1 MATSIA
7 GISFDL
13 SFDGSKMLASIND
26 SCKKVKDR
34 FNQSFSQAA
43 KKSTEAIKTGN
54 TEIDKILSQ
63 TARSVKSKA
72 AAIASVYKKEGES
85 ASEAFR
91 KAWLLI
97 ERDSESGSGEV
108 KKHIKGIGSQFK
120 KTSSEIEDDASSL
133 KTRVSGIGTL
143 TRKLGSLLV
152 GAFAVKKLTDFG
164 KSCLKLGSDLAE
176 VQNVVDVTFPNMTA
190 QVDKFAKSA
199 AQSFGLSETMAK
211 QFTGTFGAMAKAFGF
226 SEEQAYNMGSSLTK
240 LAGDVASFY
249 NLSQDEA
256 YTKLKSVFTGET
268 ESLKDLGVVMTQ
280 TALDSYALAN
290 GFGKTTAKMSEA
302 EKVALRYS
310 FVQNQLAAAQGDFV
324 RTSGSWANQVRILTL
339 QFDSLKATIGQGLIN
354 LFTPVIRV
362 INTVIGKLIT
372 LANAFKSFTELITGQ
387 KSSNSA
393 SGQISAIGSAAAGA
407 STGMD
412 NAASSADNLSKS
424 NNGVAS
430 SAKKAAEKM
439 RALMGFDQINK
450 LDSNTSSDSST
461 PSSGSS
467 MGTSGIGGTG
477 VDFGNLSRGE
487 TVIDKTD
494 KKMSGLLKRCK
505 ELVAVFKKGFKIG
518 FGDSEKRISSITEN
532 IKNIGKTLKE
542 IFTDPDVVKAAN
554 DCANFLA
561 LSFGKMIGSFA
572 SIGIT
577 IASNLT
583 GGIEGYLSKSSSYI
597 RCKLVSLF
605 NIAGDIAS
613 LAGDFWTAFADI
625 FSVFA
630 GSEGQGITADIIGI
644 FTDGFLGAIEIGAQF
659 IKDIESV
666 VVTPVVQNAE
676 KIKQTIESLLVPIQ
690 TVLDTLHQ
698 SVIDTFSKISEVY
711 ETYISPFI
719 TSVAQGI
726 SDIVQIFL
734 DGWNS
739 NISPVL
745 DNLAE
750 KFSTVW
756 QEHIQPALDGII
768 TLVGKV
774 FENLQALWETLLQPL
789 IEWIINNIMPVI
801 GPVLQGIGDLF
812 LDLLS
817 VAGDVISGIT
827 DVLGGFIDFCTGAF
841 TGDFSKCFQG
851 LKEIM
856 EGFKT
861 IADSVVDFLQKNVF
875 RPFDEYIANI
885 FATDWSKNFGI
896 LGGVLNGFL
905 KSGKDTIRDIQ
916 KVFGGLN
923 DFVSGVFSGNWEK
936 AWTGIKSIFV
946 GVFRGLSDI
955 AKTPINAII
964 GGFNSVLGTVNGL
977 INKVN
982 NIRFK
987 ITVPDWIPGIGGNW
1001 WGFNGF
1007 SIPTIGTIPMLANG
1021 GFVKANTPQLAM
1033 IGDNRHQG
1041 EIVSPEDKLQEMAL
1055 KAAALAAGG
1064 ANDAELLAVLKQ
1076 ILAFL
1081 QNTPIVALDPESLRK
1096 YFIRK
1101 TNQNTKATGKPEL
1114 LV

>member
-1 MATSIA
+1 MATSVGQIGLDLVVNQNRFQSQMR
-7 GISFDL
+7 GIESL
-13 SFDGSKMLASIND
+13 
-26 SCKKVKDR
+26 
-34 FNQSFSQAA
+34 A
-43 KKSTEAIKTGN
+43 KKAGAT
-54 TEIDKILSQ
+54 L
-63 TARSVKSKA
+63 A
-72 AAIASVYKKEGES
+72 AAFG
-85 ASEAFR
+85 
-91 KAWLLI
+91 
-97 ERDSESGSGEV
+97 
-108 KKHIKGIGSQFK
+108 
-120 KTSSEIEDDASSL
+120 
-133 KTRVSGIGTL
+133 
-143 TRKLGSLLV
+143 
-152 GAFAVKKLTDFG
+152 VKKLIDFG
-164 KSCLKLGSDLAE
+164 KSCLELGSDLAE

-268 ESLKDLGVVMTQ
+268 ESLKDLGIVMTQ

-310 FVQNQLAAAQGDFV
+310 FVQNQLAAAQGDFA

-412 NAASSADNLSKS
+412 DAASSADNLSS
-424 NNGVAS
+424 ANNGVAK
-430 SAKKAAEKM
+430 SAQKAAEKM
-439 RALMGFDQINK
+439 RALMGFDQVNK
-450 LDSNTSSDSST
+450 LDSQTDSTSST
-461 PSSGSS
+461 PSSGS
-467 MGTSGIGGTG
+467 GTGTGGAGGAG
-477 VDFGNLSRGE
+477 VDFGSLAQGE
-487 TVIDKTD
+487 TVVDKTD

-505 ELVAVFKKGFKIG
+505 ELAAVFKKGFKIG

-542 IFTDPDVVKAAN
+542 KFTDPDVVKAAN
-554 DCANFLA
+554 DCANSFA

-597 RCKLVSLF
+597 RGKLVSLF

-666 VVTPVVQNAE
+666 VVTPIVQNAE
-676 KIKQTIESLLVPIQ
+676 KIKQTIENLLVPIQ

-698 SVIDTFSKISEVY
+698 SVTDTFSKISEVY

-756 QEHIQPALDGII
+756 QEHVQPALDGII
-768 TLVGKV
+768 VLVGKV

-789 IEWIINNIMPVI
+789 IEWIIENIMPVI
-801 GPVLQGIGDLF
+801 GPALQGIGDLF

-827 DVLGGFIDFCTGAF
+827 DVLSGFIDFCTGAF

-861 IADSVVDFLQKNVF
+861 IADSVIGFLQENVF
-875 RPFDEYIANI
+875 RPLDEYIANI

-936 AWTGIKSIFV
+936 AWKGIKDIFE
-946 GVFRGLSDI
+946 GVFEGLADLS
-955 AKTPINAII
+955 KTPINAII

-1007 SIPTIGTIPMLANG
+1007 NIPTIGTIPMLANG

-1064 ANDAELLAVLKQ
+1064 ANDTELLAVLKQ

>member
-1 MATSIA
+1 MATSVGQIGLDLVVNQNRFQSQMR
-7 GISFDL
+7 GIESL
-13 SFDGSKMLASIND
+13 
-26 SCKKVKDR
+26 
-34 FNQSFSQAA
+34 A
-43 KKSTEAIKTGN
+43 KKAGAT
-54 TEIDKILSQ
+54 L
-63 TARSVKSKA
+63 A
-72 AAIASVYKKEGES
+72 AAFG
-85 ASEAFR
+85 
-91 KAWLLI
+91 
-97 ERDSESGSGEV
+97 
-108 KKHIKGIGSQFK
+108 
-120 KTSSEIEDDASSL
+120 
-133 KTRVSGIGTL
+133 
-143 TRKLGSLLV
+143 
-152 GAFAVKKLTDFG
+152 VKKLIDFG
-164 KSCLKLGSDLAE
+164 KSCLELGSDLAE

-268 ESLKDLGVVMTQ
+268 ESLKDLGIVMTQ

-310 FVQNQLAAAQGDFV
+310 FVQNQLAAAQGDFA

-393 SGQISAIGSAAAGA
+393 SGQISAIRSAAAGA

-412 NAASSADNLSKS
+412 DAASSADNLSS
-424 NNGVAS
+424 ANNGVAK
-430 SAKKAAEKM
+430 SAQKAAEKM
-439 RALMGFDQINK
+439 RALMGFDQVNK
-450 LDSNTSSDSST
+450 LDSQTDSTSST
-461 PSSGSS
+461 PSSGR
-467 MGTSGIGGTG
+467 GTGTGGAGGAGIDFGSLAQGETVVDKADKQFTKMFQNIKKLCDPATQSLKRLWNEGLARLGKFTFNSLKDFWKNFLVPVGKWTLGTG
-477 VDFGNLSRGE
+477 VPRFIDALNNGLMKVNFDKIRSSLNGLWKAIAPFTIHVGEGLLWFWENVLVPLGTWTANEVVPRFLETMSGVISVFNGILAALQPLFQWFWDSVLQPIAQWTGGVFGAIWDRINGVLKTFSDWCAANPGVIQTIA
-487 TVIDKTD
+487 TVIA
-494 KKMSGLLKRCK
+494 S
-505 ELVAVFKKGFKIG
+505 FF
-518 FGDSEKRISSITEN
+518 
-532 IKNIGKTLKE
+532 
-542 IFTDPDVVKAAN
+542 AA
-554 DCANFLA
+554 
-561 LSFGKMIGSFA
+561 
-572 SIGIT
+572 
-577 IASNLT
+577 
-583 GGIEGYLSKSSSYI
+583 
-597 RCKLVSLF
+597 
-605 NIAGDIAS
+605 
-613 LAGDFWTAFADI
+613 W
-625 FSVFA
+625 
-630 GSEGQGITADIIGI
+630 
-644 FTDGFLGAIEIGAQF
+644 
-659 IKDIESV
+659 
-666 VVTPVVQNAE
+666 
-676 KIKQTIESLLVPIQ
+676 
-690 TVLDTLHQ
+690 
-698 SVIDTFSKISEVY
+698 KISEF
-711 ETYISPFI
+711 IANAAGFI
-719 TSVAQGI
+719 TTIVNVVSSIKSISGAVALVKTG
-726 SDIVQIFL
+726 VE
-734 DGWNS
+734 
-739 NISPVL
+739 
-745 DNLAE
+745 A
-750 KFSTVW
+750 
-756 QEHIQPALDGII
+756 
-768 TLVGKV
+768 LVG
-774 FENLQALWETLLQPL
+774 ALGGPLVIGIAAAIAAGILLYKNWDTICEYAAKLRDWVVEKTAQLRDGAVKAFETLRDNVKNAVKALRDD
-789 IEWIINNIMPVI
+789 IKEKWDWI
-801 GPVLQGIGDLF
+801 QEK
-812 LDLLS
+812 LS
-817 VAGDVISGIT
+817 Q
-827 DVLGGFIDFCTGAF
+827 
-841 TGDFSKCFQG
+841 FSKWLG
-851 LKEIM
+851 SI
-856 EGFKT
+856 FKT
-861 IADSVVDFLQKNVF
+861 AWTN
-875 RPFDEYIANI
+875 
-885 FATDWSKNFGI
+885 NFGI
-896 LGGVLNGFL
+896 FENVLKGFL
-905 KSGKDTIRDIQ
+905 KSAKDVIRDVKQI
-916 KVFGGLN
+916 FNGFN
-923 DFVSGVFSGNWEK
+923 DFISGVFSGNWQK

-946 GVFRGLSDI
+946 GVFRGLADI

-964 GGFNSVLGTVNGL
+964 GGFNSVLGIVNGL

>member
-1 MATSIA
+1 MATSVGQIGLDLVVNQNRFQSQMR
-7 GISFDL
+7 GIESL
-13 SFDGSKMLASIND
+13 
-26 SCKKVKDR
+26 
-34 FNQSFSQAA
+34 A
-43 KKSTEAIKTGN
+43 KKAGAT
-54 TEIDKILSQ
+54 L
-63 TARSVKSKA
+63 A
-72 AAIASVYKKEGES
+72 AAFG
-85 ASEAFR
+85 
-91 KAWLLI
+91 
-97 ERDSESGSGEV
+97 
-108 KKHIKGIGSQFK
+108 
-120 KTSSEIEDDASSL
+120 
-133 KTRVSGIGTL
+133 
-143 TRKLGSLLV
+143 
-152 GAFAVKKLTDFG
+152 VKKLIDFG
-164 KSCLKLGSDLAE
+164 KSCLELGSDLAE

-310 FVQNQLAAAQGDFV
+310 FVQNQLAAAQGDFA

-412 NAASSADNLSKS
+412 DAASSADNLSS
-424 NNGVAS
+424 ANNGVAK
-430 SAKKAAEKM
+430 SAQKAAEKM
-439 RALMGFDQINK
+439 RALMGFDQVNK
-450 LDSNTSSDSST
+450 LDSQTDSTSST
-461 PSSGSS
+461 PSSGR
-467 MGTSGIGGTG
+467 GTG
-477 VDFGNLSRGE
+477 TGGAGGAGIDFGSLAQGE
-487 TVIDKTD
+487 TVVDKTD
-494 KKMSGLLKRCK
+494 KQFTKMFQNIKKLCDPATQSLKRLWNEGLARLGKFTFNSLKDFWKNFLVPVGKWTLGTGIPRFIDALNNGLMKVNFDKIRSSLNGLWKAIAPFTIHVGEGLLWFWENVLVPLETWTANEVVPRFLETMSGVISVFNGILAALQPLFQWFWDSVLQPIAQWTGGVFGAIWDRINGVLKTFSDWC
-505 ELVAVFKKGFKIG
+505 
-518 FGDSEKRISSITEN
+518 
-532 IKNIGKTLKE
+532 
-542 IFTDPDVVKAAN
+542 AAN
-554 DCANFLA
+554 P
-561 LSFGKMIGSFA
+561 GVIQ
-572 SIGIT
+572 T
-577 IASNLT
+577 IAT
-583 GGIEGYLSKSSSYI
+583 
-597 RCKLVSLF
+597 V
-605 NIAGDIAS
+605 IAS
-613 LAGDFWTAFADI
+613 FFA
-625 FSVFA
+625 A
-630 GSEGQGITADIIGI
+630 W
-644 FTDGFLGAIEIGAQF
+644 
-659 IKDIESV
+659 
-666 VVTPVVQNAE
+666 
-676 KIKQTIESLLVPIQ
+676 
-690 TVLDTLHQ
+690 
-698 SVIDTFSKISEVY
+698 KISEF
-711 ETYISPFI
+711 IANAAGFI
-719 TSVAQGI
+719 TTIVNVVSSIKSISGAVALVKTG
-726 SDIVQIFL
+726 VE
-734 DGWNS
+734 
-739 NISPVL
+739 
-745 DNLAE
+745 A
-750 KFSTVW
+750 
-756 QEHIQPALDGII
+756 
-768 TLVGKV
+768 LVG
-774 FENLQALWETLLQPL
+774 ALGGPLVIGIAAAIVAGILLYKNWDTICEYAAKLRDWVVEKTTQLRDGAVKAFETLRDNVKNAVKALRDD
-789 IEWIINNIMPVI
+789 IKEKWDWI
-801 GPVLQGIGDLF
+801 QEK
-812 LDLLS
+812 LS
-817 VAGDVISGIT
+817 Q
-827 DVLGGFIDFCTGAF
+827 
-841 TGDFSKCFQG
+841 FSKWLG
-851 LKEIM
+851 SI
-856 EGFKT
+856 FKT
-861 IADSVVDFLQKNVF
+861 AWTN
-875 RPFDEYIANI
+875 
-885 FATDWSKNFGI
+885 NFGI
-896 LGGVLNGFL
+896 FGNVLKGFL
-905 KSGKDTIRDIQ
+905 KSAKDVIRDVKQI
-916 KVFGGLN
+916 FNGFN
-923 DFVSGVFSGNWEK
+923 DFISGVFSGNWQK

-946 GVFRGLSDI
+946 GVFRGLSNI

>member
-63 TARSVKSKA
+63 TERSAKSKA

-120 KTSSEIEDDASSL
+120 KTSSEIENDASSL

-164 KSCLKLGSDLAE
+164 KSCLELGSDLAE
-176 VQNVVDVTFPNMTA
+176 VQNVVDVTFPNITA

-226 SEEQAYNMGSSLTK
+226 SEEQAYDMGASLTK

-310 FVQNQLAAAQGDFV
+310 FVQNQLAAAQGDFA

-354 LFTPVIRV
+354 IFTPVIRV

-372 LANAFKSFTELITGQ
+372 LANAFKVFTELITGQ

-412 NAASSADNLSKS
+412 DAASSADNLSS
-424 NNGVAS
+424 ANNGVAK
-430 SAKKAAEKM
+430 SAQKAAEKM
-439 RALMGFDQINK
+439 RILMGFDQINK
-450 LDSNTSSDSST
+450 LDSQTDTDSST
-461 PSSGSS
+461 PSTGSGTGVS
-467 MGTSGIGGTG
+467 GTG
-477 VDFGNLSRGE
+477 VDFGNLTQGE
-487 TVIDKTD
+487 IVIDKTD
-494 KKMSGLLKRCK
+494 KKMSALLKRSK
-505 ELVAVFKKGFKIG
+505 ELAAIFNTQKI
-518 FGDSEKRISSITEN
+518 
-532 IKNIGKTLKE
+532 KE
-542 IFTDPDVVKAAN
+542 A
-554 DCANFLA
+554 
-561 LSFGKMIGSFA
+561 
-572 SIGIT
+572 
-577 IASNLT
+577 
-583 GGIEGYLSKSSSYI
+583 IEG
-597 RCKLVSLF
+597 
-605 NIAGDIAS
+605 
-613 LAGDFWTAFADI
+613 
-625 FSVFA
+625 
-630 GSEGQGITADIIGI
+630 
-644 FTDGFLGAIEIGAQF
+644 
-659 IKDIESV
+659 
-666 VVTPVVQNAE
+666 
-676 KIKQTIESLLVPIQ
+676 LLVPIQ
-690 TVLDTLHQ
+690 IVLDTLHQ
-698 SVIDTFSKISEVY
+698 SVVDTFSKISEVY
-711 ETYISPFI
+711 ATYVSPFI
-719 TSVAQGI
+719 TSVAEGI
-726 SDIVQIFL
+726 SSILGIFL
-734 DGWNS
+734 DGWNTY
-739 NISPVL
+739 ISPVL
-745 DNLAE
+745 DYLAE
-750 KFSTVW
+750 KFSLVW

-768 TLVGKV
+768 ILVGKV

-789 IEWIINNIMPVI
+789 IEWVIESIMPVI
-801 GPVLQGIGDLF
+801 GSILQGVGDLF
-812 LDLLS
+812 LNLLA

-827 DVLGGFIDFCTGAF
+827 KVLGGFIDFCTGAF
-841 TGDFSKCFQG
+841 SGDFSKCFQG
-851 LKEIM
+851 LNEILD
-856 EGFKT
+856 GFKQ
-861 IADSVVDFLQKNVF
+861 IASSVFKFLQDNVF
-875 RPFDEYIANI
+875 KPLDDFIENV
-885 FATDWSKNFGI
+885 FATDWSKHFGV
-896 LGGVLNGFL
+896 LGGVLNGFF
-905 KSGKDTIRDIQ
+905 KNGQNTIRDIR
-916 KVFGGLN
+916 KVFEGFN
-923 DFVSGVFSGNWEK
+923 EFISGVFSGDWEK
-936 AWTGIKSIFV
+936 AWNGINDIFV
-946 GVFRGLSDI
+946 GVFNGLADI

-964 GGFNSVLGTVNGL
+964 GGFNSVLGLVNGL

-987 ITVPDWIPGIGGNW
+987 ITVPDWIPGIGGSW

-1007 SIPTIGTIPMLANG
+1007 NIPTIGTIPMLANG

-1055 KAAALAAGG
+1055 KAASMAGG
-1064 ANDAELLAVLKQ
+1064 NISREELESIINRAVMRIVAALSELGFYMDSNQVATAVRNAQAANDTRY
-1076 ILAFL
+1076 
-1081 QNTPIVALDPESLRK
+1081 NTVEVR
-1096 YFIRK
+1096 
-1101 TNQNTKATGKPEL
+1101 
-1114 LV
+1114 

>member
-1 MATSIA
+1 MATSVGQIGLDLVVNQNRFQSQMR
-7 GISFDL
+7 GIESL
-13 SFDGSKMLASIND
+13 
-26 SCKKVKDR
+26 
-34 FNQSFSQAA
+34 A
-43 KKSTEAIKTGN
+43 KKAGAT
-54 TEIDKILSQ
+54 L
-63 TARSVKSKA
+63 A
-72 AAIASVYKKEGES
+72 AAFG
-85 ASEAFR
+85 
-91 KAWLLI
+91 
-97 ERDSESGSGEV
+97 
-108 KKHIKGIGSQFK
+108 
-120 KTSSEIEDDASSL
+120 
-133 KTRVSGIGTL
+133 
-143 TRKLGSLLV
+143 
-152 GAFAVKKLTDFG
+152 VKKLIDFE
-164 KSCLKLGSDLAE
+164 KSCLELGSDLAE

-226 SEEQAYNMGSSLTK
+226 SEEQAYDMGASLTK

-280 TALDSYALAN
+280 TALDSYAMAN

-310 FVQNQLAAAQGDFV
+310 FVQNQLAAAQGDFA
-324 RTSGSWANQVRILTL
+324 RTSGSWANQIRILTL

-372 LANAFKSFTELITGQ
+372 LANAFKSFTELIIGQ

-424 NNGVAS
+424 NKGVAS

-450 LDSNTSSDSST
+450 LDSNTSRDSST

-505 ELVAVFKKGFKIG
+505 ELAAVFKKGFKIG

-554 DCANFLA
+554 DCANSLA

-597 RCKLVSLF
+597 RGKLVSLF

-613 LAGDFWTAFADI
+613 LAGDFWTAFSDI

-644 FTDGFLGAIEIGAQF
+644 FADGFLGAAEVGAQF
-659 IKDIESV
+659 IKDIEKIV
-666 VVTPVVQNAE
+666 VLPVVENSQ
-676 KIKQTIESLLVPIQ
+676 KIKQTIENTLGSIQ
-690 TVLDTLHQ
+690 IVLDTLHQ
-698 SVIDTFSKISEVY
+698 AVVDTFAKISEVY
-711 ETYISPFI
+711 IAYVSPFI
-719 TSVAQGI
+719 TSIAEGI
-726 SDIVQIFL
+726 SSIVETFL
-734 DGWNS
+734 DGWNTY
-739 NISPVL
+739 ISPVL

-756 QEHIQPALDGII
+756 QQHIQPALDGII
-768 TLVGKV
+768 VLVGKV
-774 FENLQALWETLLQPL
+774 FENLQALWENLLQPL
-789 IEWIINNIMPVI
+789 IEWIIENIMPII
-801 GPVLQGIGDLF
+801 GPILEKIGDLF
-812 LDLLS
+812 LDLLA
-817 VAGDVISGIT
+817 VAGDVITGIT
-827 DVLGGFIDFCTGAF
+827 KVLSGFIDFCTGAF

-851 LKEIM
+851 LNEILD
-856 EGFKT
+856 GFKQ
-861 IADSVVDFLQKNVF
+861 IASSVFKFLQENVF
-875 RPFDEYIANI
+875 KPLDDFVGNV
-885 FATDWSKNFGI
+885 FATDWSKHFGVLGGI
-896 LGGVLNGFL
+896 LDGFL
-905 KSGKDTIRDIQ
+905 KSGRDTIRDIQ
-916 KVFGGLN
+916 KVFSGLN

-936 AWTGIKSIFV
+936 AWNGIKDIFV
-946 GVFRGLSDI
+946 GVFNGLTDI
-955 AKTPINAII
+955 ARTPINAII
-964 GGFNSVLGTVNGL
+964 GGFNSVLGIVNGL

-1007 SIPTIGTIPMLANG
+1007 NIPTIGTIPMLANG

-1055 KAAALAAGG
+1055 KAASMAGG
-1064 ANDAELLAVLKQ
+1064 NISREELESIINRAVMRIVAALSELVFYMDSNQVATAVRNAQAANDTRY
-1076 ILAFL
+1076 
-1081 QNTPIVALDPESLRK
+1081 NTVEVR
-1096 YFIRK
+1096 
-1101 TNQNTKATGKPEL
+1101 
-1114 LV
+1114 

>member
-63 TARSVKSKA
+63 TERSAKSKA
-72 AAIASVYKKEGES
+72 ATIASVYKKEGES

-97 ERDSESGSGEV
+97 ERDSESGSVEV

-120 KTSSEIEDDASSL
+120 KTSSEIENDASSL

-164 KSCLKLGSDLAE
+164 KSCLELGSDLAE

-310 FVQNQLAAAQGDFV
+310 FVQNQLAAAQGDFA

-412 NAASSADNLSKS
+412 DAASSADNLSS
-424 NNGVAS
+424 ANNGVAK
-430 SAKKAAEKM
+430 SAQKAAEKM
-439 RALMGFDQINK
+439 RALMGFDQVNK
-450 LDSNTSSDSST
+450 LDSQTDSTSST
-461 PSSGSS
+461 PSSGR
-467 MGTSGIGGTG
+467 GTG
-477 VDFGNLSRGE
+477 TGGAGGAGIDFGSLAQGE
-487 TVIDKTD
+487 TVVDKADKQFTKMFQNIKKLCDPATQSLKRLWNEGLARLGAFTFNSLKDFWKNFLVPVGKWTLGTGIPRFIDALNNGLMKVNFD
-494 KKMSGLLKRCK
+494 KIRSSLNGLWKAIAPFTIHVGEGLLWFW
-505 ELVAVFKKGFKIG
+505 ENVLVPLGTWTANEVVPRFLETLSGVISVFNGILAALQPLFQWFWDSVLQPIAQWTG
-518 FGDSEKRISSITEN
+518 GVFGAIWDRIN
-532 IKNIGKTLKE
+532 GVLKT
-542 IFTDPDVVKAAN
+542 FSDWCAAN
-554 DCANFLA
+554 P
-561 LSFGKMIGSFA
+561 GVIQ
-572 SIGIT
+572 T
-577 IASNLT
+577 IAT
-583 GGIEGYLSKSSSYI
+583 
-597 RCKLVSLF
+597 V
-605 NIAGDIAS
+605 IAS
-613 LAGDFWTAFADI
+613 FFA
-625 FSVFA
+625 A
-630 GSEGQGITADIIGI
+630 W
-644 FTDGFLGAIEIGAQF
+644 
-659 IKDIESV
+659 
-666 VVTPVVQNAE
+666 
-676 KIKQTIESLLVPIQ
+676 
-690 TVLDTLHQ
+690 
-698 SVIDTFSKISEVY
+698 KISEF
-711 ETYISPFI
+711 IANAAGFI
-719 TSVAQGI
+719 TTIVNVVSSIKSISGAVALVKTG
-726 SDIVQIFL
+726 VE
-734 DGWNS
+734 
-739 NISPVL
+739 
-745 DNLAE
+745 A
-750 KFSTVW
+750 
-756 QEHIQPALDGII
+756 
-768 TLVGKV
+768 LVG
-774 FENLQALWETLLQPL
+774 ALGGPLVIGIAAAIAAGILLYKNWDTICEYAAKLRDWVVEKTAQLRDGAVKAFETLRDNVKNAVKALRDD
-789 IEWIINNIMPVI
+789 IKEKWDWI
-801 GPVLQGIGDLF
+801 QEK
-812 LDLLS
+812 LS
-817 VAGDVISGIT
+817 Q
-827 DVLGGFIDFCTGAF
+827 
-841 TGDFSKCFQG
+841 FSKWLG
-851 LKEIM
+851 SI
-856 EGFKT
+856 FKT
-861 IADSVVDFLQKNVF
+861 AWTN
-875 RPFDEYIANI
+875 
-885 FATDWSKNFGI
+885 NFGI
-896 LGGVLNGFL
+896 FGNVLKGFL
-905 KSGKDTIRDIQ
+905 KSAKDVIRDVKQI
-916 KVFGGLN
+916 FNGFN
-923 DFVSGVFSGNWEK
+923 DFISGVFSGNWQK

-946 GVFRGLSDI
+946 GVFRGLADI

-1055 KAAALAAGG
+1055 KAAALAVGG

>member
-1 MATSIA
+1 MATSVGQIGLDLVVNQNRFQSQMR
-7 GISFDL
+7 GIESL
-13 SFDGSKMLASIND
+13 
-26 SCKKVKDR
+26 
-34 FNQSFSQAA
+34 A
-43 KKSTEAIKTGN
+43 KKAGAT
-54 TEIDKILSQ
+54 L
-63 TARSVKSKA
+63 A
-72 AAIASVYKKEGES
+72 AAFG
-85 ASEAFR
+85 
-91 KAWLLI
+91 
-97 ERDSESGSGEV
+97 
-108 KKHIKGIGSQFK
+108 
-120 KTSSEIEDDASSL
+120 
-133 KTRVSGIGTL
+133 
-143 TRKLGSLLV
+143 
-152 GAFAVKKLTDFG
+152 VKKLIDFG
-164 KSCLKLGSDLAE
+164 KSCLELGSDLAE

-226 SEEQAYNMGSSLTK
+226 SEEQAYDMGSSLTK

-310 FVQNQLAAAQGDFV
+310 FVQNQLAAAQGDFA

-412 NAASSADNLSKS
+412 DAASSADNLSS
-424 NNGVAS
+424 ANNGIAK
-430 SAKKAAEKM
+430 SAQKAAEKM
-439 RALMGFDQINK
+439 RALMGFDQVNK
-450 LDSNTSSDSST
+450 LDSQTDSTSST
-461 PSSGSS
+461 PSSGR
-467 MGTSGIGGTG
+467 GTG
-477 VDFGNLSRGE
+477 TGGAGGAGIDFGSLAQGE
-487 TVIDKTD
+487 TVVDKADKQFTKMFQNIKKLCDPATQSLKRLWNEGLARLGAFTFNSLKDFWKNFLVPVGKWTLGTGIPRFIDALNNGLMKVNFD
-494 KKMSGLLKRCK
+494 KIRSSLNGLWKAIAPFTIHVGEGLLWFWENVLVPLGTWTANEVVPRFLETMSGVISVFNGILAALQPLFQWFWDSVLQPIAQWTGGVFGAIWDRINGVLKTFSDWC
-505 ELVAVFKKGFKIG
+505 
-518 FGDSEKRISSITEN
+518 
-532 IKNIGKTLKE
+532 
-542 IFTDPDVVKAAN
+542 AAN
-554 DCANFLA
+554 P
-561 LSFGKMIGSFA
+561 GVIQ
-572 SIGIT
+572 T
-577 IASNLT
+577 IAT
-583 GGIEGYLSKSSSYI
+583 
-597 RCKLVSLF
+597 V
-605 NIAGDIAS
+605 IAS
-613 LAGDFWTAFADI
+613 FFA
-625 FSVFA
+625 A
-630 GSEGQGITADIIGI
+630 W
-644 FTDGFLGAIEIGAQF
+644 
-659 IKDIESV
+659 
-666 VVTPVVQNAE
+666 
-676 KIKQTIESLLVPIQ
+676 
-690 TVLDTLHQ
+690 
-698 SVIDTFSKISEVY
+698 KISEFV
-711 ETYISPFI
+711 TNVAGFI
-719 TSVAQGI
+719 TTIANVVSSIKSISGAVALVKTG
-726 SDIVQIFL
+726 VE
-734 DGWNS
+734 
-739 NISPVL
+739 
-745 DNLAE
+745 A
-750 KFSTVW
+750 
-756 QEHIQPALDGII
+756 
-768 TLVGKV
+768 LVG
-774 FENLQALWETLLQPL
+774 ALGGPLVIGIAAAIAAGILLYKNWDTICEYAAKLRDWVVEKTAQLRDGAVKAFETLRDNVKNAVKALRDD
-789 IEWIINNIMPVI
+789 IKEKWDWI
-801 GPVLQGIGDLF
+801 QEK
-812 LDLLS
+812 LS
-817 VAGDVISGIT
+817 Q
-827 DVLGGFIDFCTGAF
+827 
-841 TGDFSKCFQG
+841 FSKWLG
-851 LKEIM
+851 SI
-856 EGFKT
+856 FKT
-861 IADSVVDFLQKNVF
+861 AWTN
-875 RPFDEYIANI
+875 
-885 FATDWSKNFGI
+885 NFGI
-896 LGGVLNGFL
+896 FGNVLKGFL
-905 KSGKDTIRDIQ
+905 KSAKDVIRDVKQI
-916 KVFGGLN
+916 FNGFN
-923 DFVSGVFSGNWEK
+923 DFISGVFSGNWQK

-946 GVFRGLSDI
+946 GVFRGLADI

>member
-63 TARSVKSKA
+63 TERSAKSKA
-72 AAIASVYKKEGES
+72 ATIASVYKKEGES

-97 ERDSESGSGEV
+97 ERDSESGSVEV

-120 KTSSEIEDDASSL
+120 KTSSEIENDASSL

-164 KSCLKLGSDLAE
+164 KSCLELGSDLEE

-226 SEEQAYNMGSSLTK
+226 SEEQAYDMGSSLTK

-310 FVQNQLAAAQGDFV
+310 FVQNQLAAAQGDFA

-412 NAASSADNLSKS
+412 DAASSADNLSS
-424 NNGVAS
+424 ANNGIAK
-430 SAKKAAEKM
+430 SAQKAAEKM
-439 RALMGFDQINK
+439 RALMGFDQVNK
-450 LDSNTSSDSST
+450 LDSQTDSTSST
-461 PSSGSS
+461 PSSGR
-467 MGTSGIGGTG
+467 GTG
-477 VDFGNLSRGE
+477 TGGAGGAGIDFGSLAQGE
-487 TVIDKTD
+487 TVVDKADKQFTKMFQNIKKLCDPATQSLKRLWNEGLARLGAFTFNSLKDFWKNFLVPVGKWTLGTGIPRFIDALNNGLMKVNFD
-494 KKMSGLLKRCK
+494 KIRSSLNGLWKAIAPFTIHVGEGLLWFWENVLVPLGTWTANEVVPRFLETMSGVISVFNGILAALQPLFQWFWDSVLQPIAQWTGGVFGAIWDRINGVLKTFSDWC
-505 ELVAVFKKGFKIG
+505 
-518 FGDSEKRISSITEN
+518 
-532 IKNIGKTLKE
+532 
-542 IFTDPDVVKAAN
+542 AAN
-554 DCANFLA
+554 P
-561 LSFGKMIGSFA
+561 GVIQ
-572 SIGIT
+572 T
-577 IASNLT
+577 IAT
-583 GGIEGYLSKSSSYI
+583 
-597 RCKLVSLF
+597 V
-605 NIAGDIAS
+605 IAS
-613 LAGDFWTAFADI
+613 FFA
-625 FSVFA
+625 A
-630 GSEGQGITADIIGI
+630 W
-644 FTDGFLGAIEIGAQF
+644 
-659 IKDIESV
+659 
-666 VVTPVVQNAE
+666 
-676 KIKQTIESLLVPIQ
+676 
-690 TVLDTLHQ
+690 
-698 SVIDTFSKISEVY
+698 KISEFV
-711 ETYISPFI
+711 TNVAGFI
-719 TSVAQGI
+719 TTIANVVSSIKSISGAVALVKTG
-726 SDIVQIFL
+726 VE
-734 DGWNS
+734 
-739 NISPVL
+739 
-745 DNLAE
+745 A
-750 KFSTVW
+750 
-756 QEHIQPALDGII
+756 
-768 TLVGKV
+768 LVG
-774 FENLQALWETLLQPL
+774 ALGGPLVIGIAAAIAAGILLYKNWDTICEYAAKLRDWVVEKTAQLRDGAVKAFETLRDNVKNAVKALRDD
-789 IEWIINNIMPVI
+789 IKEKWDWI
-801 GPVLQGIGDLF
+801 QEK
-812 LDLLS
+812 LS
-817 VAGDVISGIT
+817 Q
-827 DVLGGFIDFCTGAF
+827 
-841 TGDFSKCFQG
+841 FSKWLG
-851 LKEIM
+851 SI
-856 EGFKT
+856 FKT
-861 IADSVVDFLQKNVF
+861 AWTN
-875 RPFDEYIANI
+875 
-885 FATDWSKNFGI
+885 NFGI
-896 LGGVLNGFL
+896 FGNVLKGFL
-905 KSGKDTIRDIQ
+905 KSAKDVIRDVKQI
-916 KVFGGLN
+916 FNGFN
-923 DFVSGVFSGNWEK
+923 DFISGVFSGNWQK

-946 GVFRGLSDI
+946 GVFRGLADI

>member
-1 MATSIA
+1 MATSIG

-133 KTRVSGIGTL
+133 KTRMSGIGTL

-199 AQSFGLSETMAK
+199 SQSFGLSETMAK
-211 QFTGTFGAMAKAFGF
+211 RFTGTFGAMAKAFGF

-310 FVQNQLAAAQGDFV
+310 FVQNQLAAAQGDFA

-339 QFDSLKATIGQGLIN
+339 QFDSLKAAIGQGLIN

-412 NAASSADNLSKS
+412 DAASSADNLSS
-424 NNGVAS
+424 ANNGVAK
-430 SAKKAAEKM
+430 SAQKAAEKM
-439 RALMGFDQINK
+439 RALMGFDQVNK
-450 LDSNTSSDSST
+450 LDSQTDSTSST
-461 PSSGSS
+461 PSSGR
-467 MGTSGIGGTG
+467 GTG
-477 VDFGNLSRGE
+477 TGGSGGAGIDFGSLAQGE
-487 TVIDKTD
+487 TVVDKADKQFTKMFRNIKKLCDPATQSLKKLWNEGLARLGTFTFNSLKDFWKNFLVPVGKWTLGTGIPRFIDALNNGLMKVNFD
-494 KKMSGLLKRCK
+494 KIRSSLNGLWKALAPFAIHVGEGLLWFWENVLVPLGTWTANEVVPRFLETMSGVISVFNGILAALQPMFQWFWDSVLQPIAQWTGGVFGAIWDRINGVLKTFSDWC
-505 ELVAVFKKGFKIG
+505 
-518 FGDSEKRISSITEN
+518 
-532 IKNIGKTLKE
+532 
-542 IFTDPDVVKAAN
+542 AAN
-554 DCANFLA
+554 P
-561 LSFGKMIGSFA
+561 GVIQ
-572 SIGIT
+572 T
-577 IASNLT
+577 IAT
-583 GGIEGYLSKSSSYI
+583 
-597 RCKLVSLF
+597 V
-605 NIAGDIAS
+605 IAS
-613 LAGDFWTAFADI
+613 FFA
-625 FSVFA
+625 A
-630 GSEGQGITADIIGI
+630 W
-644 FTDGFLGAIEIGAQF
+644 
-659 IKDIESV
+659 
-666 VVTPVVQNAE
+666 
-676 KIKQTIESLLVPIQ
+676 
-690 TVLDTLHQ
+690 
-698 SVIDTFSKISEVY
+698 KISEFV
-711 ETYISPFI
+711 TNVAGFI
-719 TSVAQGI
+719 TTIANVVSSIKSISGAVALVKTGI
-726 SDIVQIFL
+726 E
-734 DGWNS
+734 
-739 NISPVL
+739 
-745 DNLAE
+745 A
-750 KFSTVW
+750 
-756 QEHIQPALDGII
+756 
-768 TLVGKV
+768 LVG
-774 FENLQALWETLLQPL
+774 ALGGPLVIGIAAAIAAGILLYKNWDTICEYAAKLRDWVVEKTTQLRDGAVKAFETLRDNVKNAVKALRDD
-789 IEWIINNIMPVI
+789 IKEKWDWI
-801 GPVLQGIGDLF
+801 QEK
-812 LDLLS
+812 LS
-817 VAGDVISGIT
+817 Q
-827 DVLGGFIDFCTGAF
+827 
-841 TGDFSKCFQG
+841 FSKWLG
-851 LKEIM
+851 SI
-856 EGFKT
+856 FKT
-861 IADSVVDFLQKNVF
+861 AWTN
-875 RPFDEYIANI
+875 
-885 FATDWSKNFGI
+885 NFGI
-896 LGGVLNGFL
+896 FGNVLKGFL
-905 KSGKDTIRDIQ
+905 KSAKDVIRDVKQI
-916 KVFGGLN
+916 FNGFN
-923 DFVSGVFSGNWEK
+923 DFISGVFSGNWQK

-1081 QNTPIVALDPESLRK
+1081 QNMPIVALDPESLRK

>member
-63 TARSVKSKA
+63 TARSAKSKA

-97 ERDSESGSGEV
+97 ERDSKSGSGEV

-164 KSCLKLGSDLAE
+164 KSCLELGSDLAE

-226 SEEQAYNMGSSLTK
+226 SEEQAYDMGSSLTK

-249 NLSQDEA
+249 NISQDEA

-310 FVQNQLAAAQGDFV
+310 FVQNQLAAAQGDFA

-387 KSSNSA
+387 KSSSSA

-412 NAASSADNLSKS
+412 NAASSADNLSS
-424 NNGVAS
+424 ANNGVAK
-430 SAKKAAEKM
+430 SAQKAAEKM
-439 RALMGFDQINK
+439 RTLMGFDQINK
-450 LDSNTSSDSST
+450 LDSQTDSASST
-461 PSSGSS
+461 PSSGS
-467 MGTSGIGGTG
+467 GTG
-477 VDFGNLSRGE
+477 TGGAGGAGIDFGSLAQGE
-487 TVIDKTD
+487 TVVDKADKQFTKMFQNIKKLCDPATQSLKRLWNEGLARLGKFTFNSLKDFWNNFLVPVGKWTLGTGIPRFIDALNNGLMKVDFDKIRNSLNGLWKALTPFAIHVGEGLLWFWENVLVPLGTWTANELIPMFLDNLSTAISTFNSILIALQPLFQWFWDSVLQPIAQWTGGAFNAIWDKTN
-494 KKMSGLLKRCK
+494 GLLKTFSDWC
-505 ELVAVFKKGFKIG
+505 
-518 FGDSEKRISSITEN
+518 
-532 IKNIGKTLKE
+532 
-542 IFTDPDVVKAAN
+542 AAN
-554 DCANFLA
+554 P
-561 LSFGKMIGSFA
+561 GVIQ
-572 SIGIT
+572 T
-577 IASNLT
+577 IAT
-583 GGIEGYLSKSSSYI
+583 
-597 RCKLVSLF
+597 V
-605 NIAGDIAS
+605 IAS
-613 LAGDFWTAFADI
+613 FFA
-625 FSVFA
+625 A
-630 GSEGQGITADIIGI
+630 W
-644 FTDGFLGAIEIGAQF
+644 
-659 IKDIESV
+659 
-666 VVTPVVQNAE
+666 
-676 KIKQTIESLLVPIQ
+676 
-690 TVLDTLHQ
+690 
-698 SVIDTFSKISEVY
+698 KISEF
-711 ETYISPFI
+711 IANAAGFI
-719 TSVAQGI
+719 TTIANVVSSIKSISGAVALVKTG
-726 SDIVQIFL
+726 VE
-734 DGWNS
+734 
-739 NISPVL
+739 
-745 DNLAE
+745 A
-750 KFSTVW
+750 
-756 QEHIQPALDGII
+756 
-768 TLVGKV
+768 LVG
-774 FENLQALWETLLQPL
+774 ALGGPLVIGIAAAIAAGILLYKNWDTICEYAAKLREWVTEKTRALRDDATKAFETLRDNVKNAVKVLRDD
-789 IEWIINNIMPVI
+789 IKEKWDWI
-801 GPVLQGIGDLF
+801 QEK
-812 LDLLS
+812 LS
-817 VAGDVISGIT
+817 Q
-827 DVLGGFIDFCTGAF
+827 
-841 TGDFSKCFQG
+841 FSKWLG
-851 LKEIM
+851 SI
-856 EGFKT
+856 FKT
-861 IADSVVDFLQKNVF
+861 
-875 RPFDEYIANI
+875 
-885 FATDWSKNFGI
+885 DWTKNFGI
-896 LGGVLNGFL
+896 FGNVLKGFL
-905 KSGKDTIRDIQ
+905 KSAKDVIRDVKQI
-916 KVFGGLN
+916 FNGFN
-923 DFVSGVFSGNWEK
+923 DFISGVFSGNWKK

-946 GVFRGLSDI
+946 GVFRGLADI
-955 AKTPINAII
+955 AKSPINAIV
-964 GGFNSVLGTVNGL
+964 GGFNSVLGVVNGL
-977 INKVN
+977 IRKVN

-987 ITVPDWIPGIGGNW
+987 ITVPDWVPGVGGKW

-1007 SIPTIGTIPMLANG
+1007 NIPTIGTIPMLANG

-1041 EIVSPEDKLQEMAL
+1041 EIVSPEDKLQEMAV
-1055 KAAALAAGG
+1055 KAASLAAGSG
-1064 ANDAELLAVLKQ
+1064 NSAELLTVLKQ
-1076 ILAFL
+1076 ILAYL
-1081 QNTPIVALDPESLRK
+1081 QNTPIVALDPEALRK
-1096 YFIRK
+1096 YFIKK

-1114 LV
+1114 II

>member
-63 TARSVKSKA
+63 TERSAKSKA

-120 KTSSEIEDDASSL
+120 KTSSEIENDASSL

-164 KSCLKLGSDLAE
+164 KSCLELGSDLAE

-310 FVQNQLAAAQGDFV
+310 FVQNQLAAAQGDFA
-324 RTSGSWANQVRILTL
+324 RTSGSWANQVRIFTL
-339 QFDSLKATIGQGLIN
+339 QFDSLKAAIGQGLIN

-412 NAASSADNLSKS
+412 DAASSADNLSS
-424 NNGVAS
+424 ANNGVAK
-430 SAKKAAEKM
+430 SAQKAAEKM
-439 RALMGFDQINK
+439 RALMGFDQVNK
-450 LDSNTSSDSST
+450 LDSQTDSTSST
-461 PSSGSS
+461 PSSGS
-467 MGTSGIGGTG
+467 GTG
-477 VDFGNLSRGE
+477 TGGAGGAGIDFGSLAQGEIVVDKADKQFTKMFRNIKKLCDPATQSLKRLWNEGLARLGTFTFNSLKDFWKNFLVPVGKWTLGTGIPRFIDALNNGLMKVNFDKIRSSLNGLWKALAPFAIHVGEGLLWFWENVLVPLGTWTANEVVPRFLETLSGVIGVFNGILAALQPMFQWFWDSVLQPIAQWTGGVFGAIWDRINGVLKTFSDWCAANPGVIQTIA
-487 TVIDKTD
+487 TVIA
-494 KKMSGLLKRCK
+494 S
-505 ELVAVFKKGFKIG
+505 FF
-518 FGDSEKRISSITEN
+518 
-532 IKNIGKTLKE
+532 
-542 IFTDPDVVKAAN
+542 AA
-554 DCANFLA
+554 
-561 LSFGKMIGSFA
+561 
-572 SIGIT
+572 
-577 IASNLT
+577 
-583 GGIEGYLSKSSSYI
+583 
-597 RCKLVSLF
+597 
-605 NIAGDIAS
+605 
-613 LAGDFWTAFADI
+613 W
-625 FSVFA
+625 
-630 GSEGQGITADIIGI
+630 
-644 FTDGFLGAIEIGAQF
+644 
-659 IKDIESV
+659 
-666 VVTPVVQNAE
+666 
-676 KIKQTIESLLVPIQ
+676 
-690 TVLDTLHQ
+690 
-698 SVIDTFSKISEVY
+698 KISEFV
-711 ETYISPFI
+711 TNVAGFI
-719 TSVAQGI
+719 TTIANVVSSIKSISGAVALVKTG
-726 SDIVQIFL
+726 VE
-734 DGWNS
+734 
-739 NISPVL
+739 
-745 DNLAE
+745 A
-750 KFSTVW
+750 
-756 QEHIQPALDGII
+756 
-768 TLVGKV
+768 LVG
-774 FENLQALWETLLQPL
+774 ALGGPLVIGIAAAIAAGILLYKNWDTICEYAAKLRDWVVEKTTQLRDGAVKAFETLRDNVKNAVKALRDD
-789 IEWIINNIMPVI
+789 IKEKWDWI
-801 GPVLQGIGDLF
+801 QEK
-812 LDLLS
+812 LS
-817 VAGDVISGIT
+817 Q
-827 DVLGGFIDFCTGAF
+827 
-841 TGDFSKCFQG
+841 FSKWLG
-851 LKEIM
+851 SI
-856 EGFKT
+856 FKT
-861 IADSVVDFLQKNVF
+861 AWTN
-875 RPFDEYIANI
+875 
-885 FATDWSKNFGI
+885 NFGI
-896 LGGVLNGFL
+896 FGNVLKGFL
-905 KSGKDTIRDIQ
+905 KSAKDVIRDVKQI
-916 KVFGGLN
+916 FNGFN
-923 DFVSGVFSGNWEK
+923 DFISGVFSGNWQK
-936 AWTGIKSIFV
+936 AWTGIKNIFV
-946 GVFRGLSDI
+946 GVFRGLADI

-964 GGFNSVLGTVNGL
+964 GGFNSVLGIVNGL

-1007 SIPTIGTIPMLANG
+1007 NIPTIGTIPMLANG